1 MRFRLFSFE
10 YIFLDWVSRCFRI
23 LEWCFVDH
31 LQEWRNQERHCDT
44 AAAIWTLAGDDSAD
58 FIMKILCL
66 QKSGAEND
74 MPVLLINF
82 YTWGR
87 TWMWRGQSL
96 EFRLSLNSCQIWT
109 GRVYWRPLYV
119 GLRRAQRCPHSPLKP
134 ICKSHL
140 VHILWYDFG
149 LKWAVYNSNCTFGL
163 LEAYLKVLQLVSLNI
178 G

>member
-1 MRFRLFSFE
+1 MYKSWWGFQVFSIIGMVFCWPPAGKKE
-10 YIFLDWVSRCFRI
+10 RGKTLWHCCCNLDPRRGWF
-23 LEWCFVDH
+23 WGFYHQD
-31 LQEWRNQERHCDT
+31 
-44 AAAIWTLAGDDSAD
+44 
-58 FIMKILCL
+58 IMFTK
-66 QKSGAEND
+66 END

-87 TWMWRGQSL
+87 TCMWRGQSL
-96 EFRLSLNSCQIWT
+96 EFQLSQNSCQIWT

-119 GLRRAQRCPHSPLKP
+119 GLRGAQRCPHSPLKP